1 MNIKNIIL
9 SRQFSVF
16 FVLFALFAYFII
28 SYCFS
33 LKYGFFD
40 IEEVGIT
47 EILTYL
53 FYGVGFGIIISHGQ
67 ILLQEATK
75 KNFYEL
81 VFLWVV
87 ALLRE
92 MGIQH
97 WLTTHDTVVTKIRFF
112 TNPTNPLYEK
122 MIAAFLFLIVI
133 YVLLSLLIR
142 NFKYCLEGLTIKI
155 NPVCITT
162 AVFIILAI
170 LTQIAD
176 RYPATYYKE
185 FGISLSE
192 HILFILKIFEEGGE
206 SILPLLFGIGV
217 YQYCNKQI

>member
-1 MNIKNIIL
+1 MNVKNIIL

-53 FYGVGFGIIISHGQ
+53 FYGVGFGIIISYEQ
-67 ILLQEATK
+67 ILSKEETR

-81 VFLWVV
+81 IFLWAV

-112 TNPTNPLYEK
+112 TNATNPLYEK
-122 MIAAFLFLIVI
+122 IIAAFLFFIVI
-133 YVLLSLLIR
+133 YVLLSLLVR
-142 NFKYCLEGLTIKI
+142 NFKYCIKGLTMKIK
-155 NPVCITT
+155 PTCITI

-176 RYPATYYKE
+176 RYPAIYYKE
-185 FGISLSE
+185 CGIKLSE

-206 SILPLLFGIGV
+206 SILPLLFGIGI
-217 YQYCNKQI
+217 YQYCNK